1 MAESGIG
8 NGVYPDPDGDV
19 GMTQG
24 AFGIKLP
31 DPIKVE
37 EPLMI
42 HALNSELF
50 AHIVDAMS
58 YENFRVDRNM
68 FRYFRPDF
76 YKRQDFQDSPKISTI
91 SESKYR
97 ECDHGEDDED
107 ECEDECD
114 EDECDEDEGDEGGG
128 GAAAMPRFTQIL
140 TAKKKPR
147 QKAGGRTRR
156 RRRHRT
162 TTIKLRKYKK
172 QRHTRKKHRLH

>member
-1 MAESGIG
+1 MFGVSKIVMAESGIG

-31 DPIKVE
+31 DPIDE
-37 EPLMI
+37 ETPLMI
-42 HALNSELF
+42 HALESELF

-68 FRYFRPDF
+68 FRHVRWDF
-76 YKRQDFQDSPKISTI
+76 YKDQAFRDSRKISTI

-97 ECDHGEDDED
+97 ECDDDDDDDDDKCEYECKEDK
-107 ECEDECD
+107 
-114 EDECDEDEGDEGGG
+114 GGG
-128 GAAAMPRFTQIL
+128 DAAEMRLTQTR
-140 TAKKKPR
+140 TAKKSR
-147 QKAGGRTRR
+147 VKAGGRTRR